1 AAICSASRR
10 SRISSCTASSL
21 FLLANLTD
29 ITNSERITHRNH
41 ISLRE
46 MCPICGGLTP
56 RITICYTPR
65 SVCFCILQTH
75 AACAILVCVGR
86 DDGQPAGGAQMKFA
100 TVFIGLM
107 AANFLFQ
114 AFTGQQWGVAFE

>member
-65 SVCFCILQTH
+65 SVCFCILRTH

-86 DDGQPAGGAQMKFA
+86 DDGQPAGGQHEGCRDPHHVLGTRAHVRIRPYDWIF
-100 TVFIGLM
+100 
-107 AANFLFQ
+107 
-114 AFTGQQWGVAFE
+114 